1 MEPLDESSPP
11 KRRLSQPVDITP
23 TNITF
28 DHDAWDIADAFPDVI
43 RDIESSLKEAKPD
56 SAAALLG
63 LDIDLDDND
72 HFHRL
77 VGSTYRDVVVKVE
90 VDDSP
95 MIEDTGECFQPDSR
109 IKEESPDGRIKEEP
123 PDGRIK
129 EEPPDE
135 EEEVCRVKEER
146 VEELNLESSVKIEVN
161 DSMMEE
167 TEDPFHLEGR
177 EELQEEEEEERGKK
191 ERLEEI
197 EDDGV
202 IPEED
207 NEEWMDDG
215 ASDEEMVVLDEDGDD
230 EEEEEN
236 HDIGDELL
244 QLKHSTSDRGSRKNV
259 KTNNTSGLSHTNNPK
274 TTNDAGGSITEGTHG
289 EDGDDVEEEGDEE
302 EEGEMIDDEWDSDSE
317 GDLDAL
323 LDEGLPEQYKQSKG
337 DGTQQGKG
345 RKKAGE
351 AWRKVLTQGALPE
364 GLIGV
369 KEKTVLKRRGQEP
382 LEGLPDGWVR
392 ISHQCGMPLYLHR
405 PSRVCTWSRPYLLGS
420 GSARRHRVPVAAI
433 PCMHYSRALE
443 KEKKGE
449 SDAKD
454 IKTIP
459 SDLPNGD
466 IPDQHS
472 TCPKGEN
479 NQTNPDTE
487 MKGQESKG
495 EVSKFKKNRVHI
507 CEDDSVDVKDL
518 QEYLS
523 RIFQFEKIAIKRFKS
538 WASRRK
544 YTKAVKNKERPQF
557 PGGPKVLRCQLEG
570 NTGREFVINA
580 QDKTP
585 VCILHE
591 YAQRVM
597 RTQPQY
603 VFGESRNASA
613 PFEAVVEIKGVKY
626 GRGEATSKR
635 LAKAEAAKKT
645 LDILVPELISDF
657 KEKAPSDTEYFDHVA
672 IDDIRI
678 YDLCM
683 KAGQLTPWQ
692 VLQEYIQRSHGMAD
706 TKFSMNIKLKDHQ
719 RSEYTLTL
727 GPHKVTGMCKNKANG
742 KQQGAQ
748 KLLKQLH
755 PELRSWGAIIKMYGK
770 GSSEI
775 NREKKEAELSVTGLT
790 HNTPRAKP
798 NRKILNKL
806 RLEMMKTYG
815 EKNWLDEEV
824 ERQKKQGEDG
834 EQDMEEENKMECS

>member
-1 MEPLDESSPP
+1 M
-11 KRRLSQPVDITP
+11 
-23 TNITF
+23 
-28 DHDAWDIADAFPDVI
+28 
-43 RDIESSLKEAKPD
+43 
-56 SAAALLG
+56 G
-63 LDIDLDDND
+63 
-72 HFHRL
+72 
-77 VGSTYRDVVVKVE
+77 
-90 VDDSP
+90 
-95 MIEDTGECFQPDSR
+95 
-109 IKEESPDGRIKEEP
+109 
-123 PDGRIK
+123 
-129 EEPPDE
+129 
-135 EEEVCRVKEER
+135 
-146 VEELNLESSVKIEVN
+146 
-161 DSMMEE
+161 
-167 TEDPFHLEGR
+167 
-177 EELQEEEEEERGKK
+177 
-191 ERLEEI
+191 
-197 EDDGV
+197 
-202 IPEED
+202 
-207 NEEWMDDG
+207 
-215 ASDEEMVVLDEDGDD
+215 
-230 EEEEEN
+230 
-236 HDIGDELL
+236 
-244 QLKHSTSDRGSRKNV
+244 
-259 KTNNTSGLSHTNNPK
+259 
-274 TTNDAGGSITEGTHG
+274 DAGGSIADGSLE
-289 EDGDDVEEEGDEE
+289 EEGDDVEEEGDDDEE
-302 EEGEMIDDEWDSDSE
+302 MMEEEWDSDSE

-337 DGTQQGKG
+337 DGPRQGKGG

-369 KEKTVLKRRGQEP
+369 KEKTVLKRHGQEP
-382 LEGLPDGWVR
+382 LEGLPDGWIR

-405 PSRVCTWSRPYLLGS
+405 SSRVCSWSRPYLLGS

-443 KEKKGE
+443 KEKE
-449 SDAKD
+449 AQLEPEAKETD
-454 IKTIP
+454 MKTEP
-459 SDLPNGD
+459 PGTSHSQDLPNGNL
-466 IPDQHS
+466 PDQPS
-472 TCPKGEN
+472 PGARGVEDPTKPDGE
-479 NQTNPDTE
+479 TKD
-487 MKGQESKG
+487 QESKDNG
-495 EVSKFKKNRVHI
+495 EGAKGKKKNRVHI
-507 CEDDSVDVKDL
+507 CEDDSVDGKDL

-523 RIFQFEKIAIKRFKS
+523 RLFQFEKIAIKRFNS
-538 WASRRK
+538 WAARRK
-544 YTKAVKNKERPQF
+544 YTKAVKHKDRPQF
-557 PGGPKVLRCQLEG
+557 PGGPKVLRCQIPG
-570 NTGREFVINA
+570 NKGREFVINA

-613 PFEAVVEIKGVKY
+613 PFEALVEIKGMKY

-657 KEKAPSDTEYFDHVA
+657 KSKAPSDTEYFDHVS

-692 VLQEYIQRSHGMAD
+692 VLQEHIQRSHGMAD
-706 TKFSMNIKLKDHQ
+706 TKFSMNIKLKNHQ

-727 GPHKVTGMCKNKANG
+727 GPHTVTGMCKNKANG

-775 NREKKEAELSVTGLT
+775 NREKKEAEQSVTELT
-790 HNTPRAKP
+790 HDTPRARP

-806 RLEMMKTYG
+806 RLEMTKTYA
-815 EKNWLDEEV
+815 EKGLLDAEV

-834 EQDMEEENKMECS
+834 EQEMEEDDQKEPS